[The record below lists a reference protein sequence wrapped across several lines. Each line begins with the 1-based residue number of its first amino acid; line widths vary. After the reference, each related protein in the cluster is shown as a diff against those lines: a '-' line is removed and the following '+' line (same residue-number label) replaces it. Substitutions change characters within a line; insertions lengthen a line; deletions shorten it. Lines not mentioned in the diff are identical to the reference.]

1 MCGRFVLDDDGE
13 NLQAEFGLAETPMMA
28 PRYNI
33 APTQPVAAI
42 GLNKAGQRGLTHFH
56 WGLVPS
62 WAKDT
67 KMAGRMINARSETA
81 HEKPSFRA
89 PFKRRRCII
98 PASGFFEWK
107 REGSKKQPV
116 YIHPHPDTG
125 KKFFGI
131 AGLWENWQSA
141 DGSELK
147 SCTILTTEPN
157 ELMADVHNRM
167 PVILDPADYDTWMD
181 TETPLPV
188 ISALL
193 TQYPD
198 EKMAIYSV
206 STYVNSVRN
215 EGPQCIVGV

>member
-1 MCGRFVLDDDGE
+1 MCGRFALDDDGE
-13 NLQAEFGLAETPMMA
+13 NLQAEFGLAEVPMMA
-28 PRYNI
+28 QRYNI
-33 APTQPVAAI
+33 APTQPVAAV

-62 WAKDT
+62 WSKDT

-107 REGSKKQPV
+107 KEGSKKQPV
-116 YIHPHPDTG
+116 YIHPNDG
-125 KKFFGI
+125 RKFFGM
-131 AGLWENWQSA
+131 AGLWENWMSP
-141 DGSELK
+141 DGSELR

-181 TETPLPV
+181 SQTPLPV
-188 ISALL
+188 VSSLL
-193 TQYPD
+193 AQYPA
-198 EKMAIYSV
+198 EKMTYYPV
-206 STYVNSVRN
+206 STFVNSVRN